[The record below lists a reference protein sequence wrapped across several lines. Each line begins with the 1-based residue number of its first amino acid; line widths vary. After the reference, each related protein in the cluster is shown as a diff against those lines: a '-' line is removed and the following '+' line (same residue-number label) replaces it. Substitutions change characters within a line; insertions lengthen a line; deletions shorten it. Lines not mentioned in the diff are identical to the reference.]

1 MKVSKDQGIGV
12 LVSQYFFAILYVHI
26 SDYYPEMISHN
37 LESPTFY
44 ECYLKGQVQ
53 SVVSTISSN

>member
-26 SDYYPEMISHN
+26 SDYYPEMMSHS

-53 SVVSTISSN
+53 SVVSTVSTN